1 MTIPA
6 PKKLPYDE
14 WFDTNPLKG
23 SKYIEEPV
31 YESSDI
37 SMHEEMD
44 KHATKSG
51 TSIGG
56 SRLSKSTQ

>member
-1 MTIPA
+1 MTFKA
-6 PKKLPYDE
+6 SNKLPYDE
-14 WFDTNPLKG
+14 WFDENPLKG

-31 YESSDI
+31 YESCDI
-37 SMHEEMD
+37 SMHEEMY
-44 KHATKSG
+44 KLSTKSG